1 MSINENLQTG
11 TDHDHTRGG
20 RRSGRGWRSR
30 SKVLALSA
38 AAAMTV
44 GVGAA
49 VLASGSPAS
58 AATQPVGTSWMMGAG
73 TLAGVVGQ
81 DPATASQISTPI
93 AYGAGSSLTGNPILP
108 GFAATPVL
116 SLTSYADFSSDIRNG
131 LIRFPY
137 HWVMYDPEMWS
148 QTPLNE
154 QQDPVRYMTLFGQLA
169 RANGLKVI
177 MAPAM
182 DLGYVAGSVI
192 PRLPGELITNWYV
205 RALAGPA
212 AAASNIL
219 DVQSESQTGNLS
231 QFDWLFNNTAAKAQA
246 VNPSGQVFAEVSTL
260 NGNPGQMAAA
270 AQSVSAD
277 GYYVASPNAI
287 PQAVQFFQQMVAA
300 GY

>member
-1 MSINENLQTG
+1 MSTNENLQTV
-11 TDHDHTRGG
+11 TDHEHTHAG
-20 RRSGRGWRSR
+20 RRGGRGWRPR
-30 SKVLALSA
+30 GRFIALAA
-38 AAAMTV
+38 AAAMTA
-44 GVGAA
+44 GAA
-49 VLASGSPAS
+49 ATVLASGSPAS
-58 AATQPVGTSWMMGAG
+58 AAVTPGTNWMMGAG

-81 DPATASQISTPI
+81 DPATAAQLSTPI
-93 AYGAGSSLTGNPILP
+93 AYGAGASLTGNPILP
-108 GFAATPVL
+108 GFVATPVL
-116 SLTSYADFSSDIRNG
+116 SITSYADFSSEIRNG

-154 QQDPVRYMTLFGQLA
+154 QQDPVRYMTLFAQLA
-169 RANGLKVI
+169 HANGLKVI

-192 PRLPGELITNWYV
+192 PRLPGEQITNWYV

-212 AAASNIL
+212 AAASDIL

-231 QFDWLFNNTAAKAQA
+231 QFDWLFNNAAAKARA
-246 VNPSGQVFAEVSTL
+246 ANPGVQVFAEVSTL
-260 NGNPGQMAAA
+260 NGNPAQMTAA

-277 GYYVASPNAI
+277 GYYVAAPNAI